1 MLNNKSERERA
12 REPRVSLELGETA
25 ATIATVAMTRQK
37 KWTPDFWSEKSL
49 SSFKIEVPAMYV
61 S

>member
-37 KWTPDFWSEKSL
+37 MDP
-49 SSFKIEVPAMYV
+49 
-61 S
+61 